1 MNNVTIPKEFL
12 QKLTLSKE
20 NVLELMYSCRV
31 TPETKSPL
39 RVRLYDKSSPKEA
52 PLMQF
57 DYFKLANCAPI
68 VRYFLG
74 QLSAVHAHQHFLSIG
89 EGLNDFTGNKWTD
102 DNKAVLALY
111 YMAIGNGII
120 PPFSDINGSS
130 KTELLSIIYPTFP
143 YDHPDFDMKRAKL
156 PLKKL
161 GIQFPV
167 D

>member
-31 TPETKSPL
+31 TPETKTPV
-39 RVRLYDKSSPKEA
+39 RVPLYDESSPKEA
-52 PLMQF
+52 TPMRF
-57 DYFKLANCAPI
+57 DYFKLNNYTSLI
-68 VRYFLG
+68 LYFFG
-74 QLSAVHAHQHFLSIG
+74 QLSAVHAHQPYLSIG

-102 DNKAVLALY
+102 DNRAVLALY
-111 YMAIGNGII
+111 YMAIGSGII

-130 KTELLSIIYPTFP
+130 KTVLASIIYPTFP

-156 PLKKL
+156 PLKRL

>member
-1 MNNVTIPKEFL
+1 MNNLNIPKEIL

-20 NVLELMYSCRV
+20 NVLEVMYSCRV

-39 RVRLYDKSSPKEA
+39 SVRLYDEYSSKTAPK
-52 PLMQF
+52 MQF
-57 DYFKLANCAPI
+57 DYFKLAHCTAI

-74 QLSAVHAHQHFLSIG
+74 QLYAVHAHQHFLSIG
-89 EGLNDFTGNKWTD
+89 EGIIDFTGKKWTD
-102 DNKAVLALY
+102 DNRVVLALY

-120 PPFSDINGSS
+120 DPFSEIAGSS
-130 KTELLSIIYPTFP
+130 KVELSCLIRPTFP

-161 GIQFPV
+161 GVIFPE